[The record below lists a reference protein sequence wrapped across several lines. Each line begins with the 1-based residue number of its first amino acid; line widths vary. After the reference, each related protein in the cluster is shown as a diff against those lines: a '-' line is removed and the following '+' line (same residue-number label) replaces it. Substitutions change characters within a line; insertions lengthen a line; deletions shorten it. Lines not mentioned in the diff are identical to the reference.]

1 MPEGFT
7 IETLIK
13 EVQLLKHRVE
23 QLEAENKKIPQIEAE
38 ITRLRNEN
46 KQLKEHLSIYKG
58 IC

>member
-7 IETLIK
+7 IETIIK

-46 KQLKEHLSIYKG
+46 KQLKECLSI
-58 IC
+58 